1 MYVEGVLFVFVVTLD
16 VVSPVYTGPEENAA
30 YYSSNVR
37 DGAQN
42 PQYSNSSHA
51 TFRPLQS

>member
-1 MYVEGVLFVFVVTLD
+1 MYVQGVIFVSIVTFE

-37 DGAQN
+37 DGA
-42 PQYSNSSHA
+42 
-51 TFRPLQS
+51 